1 MKVTI
6 TASLLVHLYRRMT
19 EKKKKKREQ
28 KVKVGCPGCIPRISP
43 DLFKNVFKQFRR
55 ELTKQTK
62 NMGQC

>member
-19 EKKKKKREQ
+19 EKKTKSGH

-55 ELTKQTK
+55 EFTKQTK